1 MTGIVHESAP
11 ADNHLFSTFLD
22 LGTLEVVPTIPVDR
36 APRVDRTARGLALFR
51 SGAVRRVG
59 PARYAVTGSS
69 GTTYMLR
76 AEPGTKRARLTCTC
90 ADFVLRQRDLGKAC
104 AHISA
109 VSAYF
114 AAKMTKDRPEPE
126 PPPAPARV
134 LPYRPRLALVDTE
147 CVTIEAV
154 DPFAHNQVG
163 VDFQPGMRAIARLRG
178 ADVEVELGAR
188 NPRTKY
194 GAGFWARRLD
204 TGRTVTILSPGCL
217 RVLRPVPSPARAA
230 PNSVRAT
237 VRGDVR
243 DRRRRA
249 RAVRDR
255 ACRHPEAHR
264 ARDRGGGRGW
274 LGAHRQR
281 LPRARVVRTHR
292 VPGRSRDRERARDP
306 SNPAPGSEGRR
317 APGRA
322 PVSGD
327 HVPHPWRSL
336 TALSGPRAAHG
347 SRSSRWL
354 ESDSSHA
361 TIALSGIRQ
370 WLPILYP
377 LSRFSLRSFQ
387 TVCSLSFSSRA
398 ASSGV

>member
-217 RVLRPVPSPARAA
+217 RVLRPVPSPAIAA
-230 PNSVRAT
+230 PIAVRAT
-237 VRGDVR
+237 EPVGTIAETSAIDVDALVRF
-243 DRRRRA
+243 A
-249 RAVRDR
+249 T
-255 ACRHPEAHR
+255 
-264 ARDRGGGRGW
+264 
-274 LGAHRQR
+274 
-281 LPRARVVRTHR
+281 ARVDTLK
-292 VPGRSRDRERARDP
+292 
-306 SNPAPGSEGRR
+306 
-317 APGRA
+317 
-322 PVSGD
+322 
-327 HVPHPWRSL
+327 L
-336 TALSGPRAAHG
+336 TALVIAEAVGAGLELIANGFREHEWFEPIACRDVAEIESALEILRIQLRAPKADVPPDARLCPEITYHTLG
-347 SRSSRWL
+347 GR
-354 ESDSSHA
+354 
-361 TIALSGIRQ
+361 
-370 WLPILYP
+370 
-377 LSRFSLRSFQ
+377 
-387 TVCSLSFSSRA
+387 
-398 ASSGV
+398 